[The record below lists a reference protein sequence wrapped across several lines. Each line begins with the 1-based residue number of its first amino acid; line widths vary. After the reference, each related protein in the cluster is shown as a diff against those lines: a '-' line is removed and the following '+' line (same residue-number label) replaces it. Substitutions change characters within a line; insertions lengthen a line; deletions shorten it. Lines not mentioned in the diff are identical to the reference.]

1 MFIEA
6 IAIGLIIGIVRNG
19 RVRNLLEI
27 ELTGVSLV
35 VAAIV
40 LQILP
45 IILEPFL
52 HSQTWL
58 TFLPFAGYLVM
69 MAAVVKNRKSKGFY
83 IILLGALL
91 NMAVMLISGF
101 KMPVTEAALTRAGL
115 ESLLET
121 IQDGSV
127 INYMLV
133 SSTDGLQYFLGKLIA
148 LPPIYPLTRI
158 FSIGD
163 FLIGAGLTY
172 FIQDSMLAH
181 RFRRQSGMV
190 RYRY

>member
-1 MFIEA
+1 
-6 IAIGLIIGIVRNG
+6 
-19 RVRNLLEI
+19 
-27 ELTGVSLV
+27 
-35 VAAIV
+35 
-40 LQILP
+40 
-45 IILEPFL
+45 
-52 HSQTWL
+52 
-58 TFLPFAGYLVM
+58 
-69 MAAVVKNRKSKGFY
+69 
-83 IILLGALL
+83 
-91 NMAVMLISGF
+91 
-101 KMPVTEAALTRAGL
+101 
-115 ESLLET
+115 
-121 IQDGSV
+121 
-127 INYMLV
+127 MLV